1 MMRKM
6 VTLGMVFMVVMLTGC
21 TKSELEDRCFPLLAA
36 VDYDEDRK
44 EVSFC
49 AGFPHADSS
58 ADSTGQTKV
67 LEVATVKAK
76 TFEKS
81 KATYEEN
88 LNKEADYNHLK
99 VLVLGEKLVKNKEV
113 YDEMI
118 ESLAK
123 SEEFPRNTYVCVVS
137 DTNALLELD
146 KDIPQDLGT
155 YLEELLINHGKKKNK
170 MLTLGDLLDEK
181 ENELLVL
188 CAPYLIP
195 EDMYV
200 RFGGYCAI
208 GGEEIFFYEESE

>member
-1 MMRKM
+1 M
-6 VTLGMVFMVVMLTGC
+6 
-21 TKSELEDRCFPLLAA
+21 
-36 VDYDEDRK
+36 DYDSDRK

-67 LEVATVKAK
+67 LEVATVNAK
-76 TFEKS
+76 TFEMS
-81 KATYEEN
+81 KTTYEEN

-99 VLVLGEKLVKNKEV
+99 VLVLGEAFVKNQEV
-113 YDEMI
+113 YDEML

-123 SEEFPRNTYVCVVS
+123 SEEFPRNTYICVVS

-170 MLTLGDLLDEK
+170 KSKPLKKITKKNSFL
-181 ENELLVL
+181 
-188 CAPYLIP
+188 
-195 EDMYV
+195 
-200 RFGGYCAI
+200 
-208 GGEEIFFYEESE
+208 